1 MIFIIKEYNIMA
13 TSPDD
18 KVITRDS
25 LKKGLEEMYNDRSK
39 AGGTFSAY
47 AAGKNTMILGTQSPF
62 GYTQKSRELTIE
74 PGFTTK
80 VTLGKENYKEE
91 VLRTDNHTKYKAGF
105 NNRKYTDSLFSRLNG
120 RT

>member
-1 MIFIIKEYNIMA
+1 MP

-25 LKKGLEEMYNDRSK
+25 LKKGLLYMYSNKSK
-39 AGGTFSAY
+39 AGGTFDAY
-47 AAGKNTMILGTQSPF
+47 AAGTNTMILGTQSPF

-80 VTLGKENYKEE
+80 FTLGTENYKED
-91 VLRTDNHTKYKAGF
+91 VLKNDKSTIYKRGF
-105 NNRKYTDSLFSRLNG
+105 NNRKYKP
-120 RT
+120 